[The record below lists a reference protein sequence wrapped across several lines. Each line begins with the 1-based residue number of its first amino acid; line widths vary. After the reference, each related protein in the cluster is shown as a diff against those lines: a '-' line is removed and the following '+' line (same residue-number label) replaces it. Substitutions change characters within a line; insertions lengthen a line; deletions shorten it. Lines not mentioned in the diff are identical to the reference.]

1 MLISSVLSE
10 ISIVDRA
17 LHSVLSVSGK
27 LLRLKT
33 FFHTLAKGS
42 LQINEPKCFKHFDT
56 LFFWAS

>member
-10 ISIVDRA
+10 ISIVDNV
-17 LHSVLSVSGK
+17 LHYTLSVSAK
-27 LLRLKT
+27 LLRLKI

-42 LQINEPKCFKHFDT
+42 FQINEPKCFKHFDT